1 MVEFKRKIIYAREDN
16 LRTIQ
21 DLLDI
26 GWEIKQMS
34 AAADGAAINLSTGCY
49 FYMEKKEEHK

>member
-49 FYMEKKEEHK
+49 FYMEKEEHK